1 MRPRH
6 GAEFVWTGDAG
17 EGDKIADGIL
27 VSALCATPFF
37 CKAVGTRMIASQKFF
52 CRSPMAPHLPRISGL
67 VGAIWL
73 ILSRAVLTSMIV
85 SD

>member
-37 CKAVGTRMIASQKFF
+37 LQGRRDEDDRLAEVLLQVPNG
-52 CRSPMAPHLPRISGL
+52 PPLAPHFRSCWRDM
-67 VGAIWL
+67 VNSVA
-73 ILSRAVLTSMIV
+73 SRSHVYDSK
-85 SD
+85 